1 MKCKNSGSNLMGL
14 PKQSAVFA
22 GITFLL
28 MSMNPAFAQ
37 EAESG
42 ANALEEV
49 MVTAQRREE
58 NLQTTPLAVSA
69 VTSQMIEN
77 NRIFNVTDL
86 AASTPSFSLTANTPL
101 DLELNIRGVT
111 NTRLDS
117 PTADP
122 SVGMFVDDVYIGRT
136 GDINVDFFDID
147 RIEVIRGPQGVL
159 LGKNVV
165 GGALSVYTKRPEFD
179 RSAQAMVSIG
189 NYSSVL
195 VNGFATGKVSENLAG
210 RFSFQRRTHDGYGYD
225 ALNDRELDDLDS
237 TQLRGQLLYQPDDG
251 NFSARFI
258 VDYSKDSSNGITV
271 IAVADTLTGGFRPR
285 PWSTLRKFIGLNDPR
300 ISTAEHSQYA
310 GDDYNTQQYF
320 RRNTTGLTLD
330 LEWAF
335 NGFDLTSITSYRDVS
350 SGQMYDQ
357 TGAGPDLFDQL
368 YNFADFRAFNPTAAT
383 FLFSEPVREDAEIEA
398 YSQEIRLTS
407 SNDSRWDW
415 IVGAYYKH
423 DEVDKLDRFIGESI
437 TGALPTLT
445 GESHWD
451 NRGKMSSI
459 AGFAQLGFQI
469 SDAWKATIG
478 GRYTKD
484 DKSGYIDGIQV
495 ATGDRF
501 NPNDKAPLTPLQRPF
516 STSYGDNW
524 SEFTPQGIIE
534 FQPNDNWYW
543 YGSIS
548 TGFKGGGYEDTPAN
562 EIAANIPFDPETV
575 TNYEIGFKATMM
587 DGRMRLN
594 ATTFYMDY
602 KDLQVQQ
609 TNQDCLCNITDN
621 ASNAEIK
628 GVELEL
634 QWAMGG
640 GLIMFA
646 GGSFLKTEYIDFI
659 ENSGQVSS
667 GNVLQRTPES
677 QVNVGFDWSFGSG
690 RFADAFSLN
699 ASYYWQDKL
708 YWQPSNENTEDAYS
722 LINARLS
729 YEQPGSNWMA
739 SVWIKNLTDELY
751 RTNII
756 PFFGEEVSQYGAPQT
771 YGVDFRINF

>member
-1 MKCKNSGSNLMGL
+1 MGL
-14 PKQSAVFA
+14 PAQSTVFA
-22 GITFLL
+22 GIVFLL
-28 MSMNPAFAQ
+28 LSMNPAFAQ

-122 SVGMFVDDVYIGRT
+122 SVGMFIDDVYIGRT

-165 GGALSVYTKRPEFD
+165 GGALSVYTKAPEFE
-179 RSAQAMVSIG
+179 RSAQAMLSLG

-195 VNGFATGKVSENLAG
+195 VNGFATGKVAENLAG

-225 ALNDRELDDLDS
+225 MLNDRELDNLDS

-251 NFSARFI
+251 NFSARVT
-258 VDYSKDSSNGITV
+258 VDYSKDSTNGITV
-271 IAVADTLTGGFRPR
+271 IAVADGLSGGFRPR

-310 GDDYNTQQYF
+310 GDDYISQQYF
-320 RRNTTGLTLD
+320 RRNTTGVALD

-368 YNFADFRAFNPTAAT
+368 YEFSDFLAFNPTAAT
-383 FLFSEPVREDAEIEA
+383 FLFSEPVREDAEIQA

-423 DEVDKLDRFIGESI
+423 DKVDKLDRFIGEGIS
-437 TGALPTLT
+437 GALPTLS

-501 NPNDKAPLTPLQRPF
+501 NPLDPVPLTPLQRPF

-524 SEFTPQGIIE
+524 TEFTPQGIIE

-628 GVELEL
+628 GVEVEL
-634 QWAMGG
+634 QWAMGS

-646 GGSFLKTEYIDFI
+646 GASFLETEYIDFI

-667 GNVLQRTPES
+667 GNVLQRTPEN

-699 ASYYWQDKL
+699 ASYYWQDML